1 MRFFW
6 RSKIM
11 HYITSAVF
19 VIATL
24 WFVRLIMSGELELGN
39 VVFYLLLLLYRYTI
53 KNIVKDAQEDLEAL
67 RNMVRQLQQEEKGIL
82 DQEEIG

>member
-1 MRFFW
+1 MRFLW

-11 HYITSAVF
+11 HSITSAVF

-53 KNIVKDAQEDLEAL
+53 KNIVKDAQEDMEAL
-67 RNMVRQLQQEEKGIL
+67 KNMISQLNQGEGM
-82 DQEEIG
+82 

>member
-11 HYITSAVF
+11 HSITSAVF

-24 WFVRLIMSGELELGN
+24 SFVRLIMAPELESGN

-53 KNIVKDAQEDLEAL
+53 KNIVKDAQEDMEAL
-67 RNMVRQLQQEEKGIL
+67 KNMISQLNQGEGM
-82 DQEEIG
+82 

>member
-6 RSKIM
+6 RSNIM
-11 HYITSAVF
+11 HCITSAVF

-24 WFVRLIMSGELELGN
+24 WFVRLIMAGELEVGN
-39 VVFYLLLLLYRYTI
+39 VIFYLLLLLYRYTI

-67 RNMVRQLQQEEKGIL
+67 KNMISQLNQEEGR
-82 DQEEIG
+82 